1 MIMVISEYFENY
13 FYSLKQLASHTFV
26 KEQQLCD
33 WIELCILPN
42 AAYHLKN
49 QVQSSSFFGITDFS
63 EEKEYFA
70 RGYTKWIELIK
81 PYSELSSAQAYSI
94 FYQQYAKCVNDL
106 SLKGLEF
113 SSDYF
118 EDLEDRIQDH
128 WQLFLSGKYGVI
140 TANGFIH
147 EIVALESVDY
157 LAKNTELTEEQ
168 MAKCVR
174 LLERCLS
181 YPPSQL
187 NCISQAHKLLKSL
200 SNSL

>member
-1 MIMVISEYFENY
+1 MIISEYFENY

-26 KEQQLCD
+26 KEQQLSD
-33 WIELCILPN
+33 WIDLCILPN

-49 QVQSSSFFGITDFS
+49 QVQSSSFFGITDFN

-81 PYSELSSAQAYSI
+81 PYSDLSSAQAYSV

-113 SSDYF
+113 NSDYF
-118 EDLEDRIQDH
+118 ENLEERIQDH
-128 WQLFLSGKYGVI
+128 WQLFLAGKYGVI

-147 EIVALESVDY
+147 EIVALESVDF
-157 LAKNTELTEEQ
+157 LVKNTELNDDQ
-168 MAKCVR
+168 LKKCIR
-174 LLERCLS
+174 LLERSLS
-181 YPPSQL
+181 YPPAQL
-187 NCISQAHKLLKSL
+187 NCVSNSHKLLNNL
-200 SNSL
+200 NNAQ